1 MNTAM
6 STKTTPPW
14 DWNLAW
20 QQARTNKRH
29 DRSDNS
35 HWNKRAVS
43 FAQNARKSNYAEE
56 FLRLLVPQPQWSV
69 LDVGCG
75 AGTLAIPLAPLVQ
88 HITAIDFSEN
98 MIALLKAQCA
108 EQGLHNI
115 QTSITGWEDDW
126 DLAGIGIHD
135 VAIASRSLVVDDLCA
150 ALMKLHNRARL
161 RVYIASLVGDGPFDR
176 RIFEAIGRDLDRGP
190 DYIFVYNLL
199 HQMGIHAEVRFV
211 FSDSGTRVFSDIDDA
226 VEQFH
231 WMLDSVSAEEEV
243 RLRDYFERHLRK
255 TQGGWTLA
263 YQHTVRW
270 AVISWSTTL

>member
-270 AVISWSTTL
+270 AVISWSTTS

>member
-6 STKTTPPW
+6 STKSTHPW

-20 QQARTNKRH
+20 QQARTKKRH

-35 HWNKRAVS
+35 HWNKRAAS

-56 FLRLLVPQPQWSV
+56 FLHLLAPQPQWSV

-75 AGTLAIPLAPLVQ
+75 AGTLAIPLSPLVQ
-88 HITAIDFSEN
+88 QVTAIDFSET
-98 MIALLKAQCA
+98 MIALLNAQCA
-108 EQGLHNI
+108 EQGLGNI
-115 QTSITGWEDDW
+115 RTSLTGWEDDW
-126 DLAGIGIHD
+126 DQAGIGEHD
-135 VAIASRSLVVDDLCA
+135 VAIASRSLVVDDLRT
-150 ALMKLHNRARL
+150 ALAKLHSKARHQ
-161 RVYIASLVGDGPFDR
+161 VYITSLVGDGPFDR

-190 DYIFVYNLL
+190 DYIYVYNLL

-211 FSDSGTRVFSDIDDA
+211 LNGGGTKVFVDIDDA
-226 VEQFH
+226 VEKFH
-231 WMLDSVSAEEEV
+231 WMLDSLKAEEEA
-243 RLRDYFERHLRK
+243 RLRTYFERHLRK

-270 AVISWSTTL
+270 AVISWSKEP

>member
-6 STKTTPPW
+6 STKNTHPW

-20 QQARTNKRH
+20 QQARKQKRH

-43 FAQNARKSNYAEE
+43 FAQNARKSNYADA
-56 FLRLLVPQPQWSV
+56 FLHLLAPQPQWSV

-88 HITAIDFSEN
+88 RVTAIDFSET
-98 MIALLKAQCA
+98 MIALLNAQCI

-115 QTSITGWEDDW
+115 RTSITGWEDDW
-126 DLAGIGIHD
+126 DLAGIGMHD
-135 VAIASRSLVVDDLCA
+135 VAIASRSLVVDDLRT
-150 ALMKLHNRARL
+150 ALAKIHSKARYQ
-161 RVYIASLVGDGPFDR
+161 VYIASLVGDGPFDR

-211 FSDSGTRVFSDIDDA
+211 LNGGGTKVFGDIDDA
-226 VEQFH
+226 VEKFH
-231 WMLDSVSAEEEV
+231 WMLDSVSAEEEA
-243 RLRDYFERHLRK
+243 RLRGYFERHLCK

-270 AVISWSTTL
+270 AVISWSTAP